1 MPLIA
6 LTGGPGSGK
15 TTVIGA
21 LRERGYDCVTESART
36 IIQERL
42 KKRLTARPTAREFA
56 EQVLLRDIQQY
67 ARMAGASRLVFLI
80 AAFLMPCQCLISEER
95 S

>member
-21 LRERGYDCVTESART
+21 LRERGYACVTESART
-36 IIQERL
+36 IIRERL
-42 KKRLTARPTAREFA
+42 KKGLTARPTAREFA

-67 ARMAGASRLVFLI
+67 ARVAGASRLMFFDRCILD
-80 AAFLMPCQCLISEER
+80 ALSMFDQRER